1 MSVPRVTSPSSTI
14 SALPPTKDSLVFFQ
28 VGRFIEFYGPQR
40 FLAVRTLGLRSA
52 AIAHAGY
59 AFTAGFPTHLSG
71 LYASRANKKGS
82 SVLEVRQLS
91 APIQQGCPPR
101 VPGSV
106 LMPNGGTESR
116 KGFFTLPRFF
126 TGQLTQLLIISS
138 IVKLEFESD
147 AAKAAA
153 NLQVHGV
160 SFELAKTVFKDP
172 FAIEFLDDREDYG
185 EERFVI
191 IGMAEGQ
198 VLLFVAYT
206 ERVERIRII
215 SARRATKN
223 EQDQYFRQNA

>member
-1 MSVPRVTSPSSTI
+1 
-14 SALPPTKDSLVFFQ
+14 
-28 VGRFIEFYGPQR
+28 
-40 FLAVRTLGLRSA
+40 
-52 AIAHAGY
+52 
-59 AFTAGFPTHLSG
+59 
-71 LYASRANKKGS
+71 
-82 SVLEVRQLS
+82 
-91 APIQQGCPPR
+91 
-101 VPGSV
+101 
-106 LMPNGGTESR
+106 
-116 KGFFTLPRFF
+116 
-126 TGQLTQLLIISS
+126 
-138 IVKLEFESD
+138 LEFESD

-153 NLQVHGV
+153 NLRSHGV

-185 EERFVI
+185 EECFVI